1 MKLSI
6 VTTLYSSENHVHEF
20 YERATEAAINLIGED
35 FEIIFVNDGS
45 EDRSLE
51 IAISLMQQDKKI
63 KILDLSRNFGHHK
76 AMMTGIEFAKGKK
89 VFLIDVDLEEQPEWL
104 TSFDEQLEREGLD
117 LVYGVQ
123 AKRKG
128 NFFEKISGYFFYRLF
143 RFFTKL
149 DQPNNIT
156 TARVMTYR
164 YAKALVS
171 HQEREINI
179 GGLWMITGFKQG
191 YQTVTK
197 LSSSPSVYD
206 SKYKFSHF
214 INSITSFS
222 SLPLRL
228 AFYSGLG
235 ISFSA
240 FMFICYQTY
249 LYFFYAPPAGYISV
263 IASIW
268 FFSGLIILFNSIQG
282 IYISKIFT
290 EVKQRPYT
298 IIKDIYH
305 KNS

>member
-1 MKLSI
+1 MKLSV
-6 VTTLYSSENHVHEF
+6 VTTLFSSANHINEFHERVSKVLMDF
-20 YERATEAAINLIGED
+20 IGDD

-45 EDRSLE
+45 EDNSLE
-51 IAISLMQQDKKI
+51 IVMGLMEQDKKI

-76 AMMTGIEFAKGKK
+76 AMMTGLEYAKGEK

-104 TSFDEQLEREGLD
+104 RSFDEQLEREGLD
-117 LVYGVQ
+117 VVYGVQ
-123 AKRKG
+123 ANRKG
-128 NFFEKISGYFFYRLF
+128 NFFYNFSGYLFYRLF

-156 TARVMTYR
+156 TARVMTAR
-164 YAKALVS
+164 YVKALVS

-191 YQTVTK
+191 YQAVTK
-197 LSSSPSVYD
+197 LSSSPSAYD
-206 SKYKFSHF
+206 NRYKFSHF

-228 AFYSGLG
+228 SFYSGLG

-249 LYFFYAPPAGYISV
+249 LYFFYAPPEGYISV

-268 FFSGLIILFNSIQG
+268 FFSGLIILFNSVQG

-305 KNS
+305 RNS